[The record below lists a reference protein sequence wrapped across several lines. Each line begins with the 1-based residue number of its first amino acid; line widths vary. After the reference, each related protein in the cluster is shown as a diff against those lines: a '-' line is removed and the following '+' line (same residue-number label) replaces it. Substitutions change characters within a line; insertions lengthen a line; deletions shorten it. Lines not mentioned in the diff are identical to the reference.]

1 MLEFALFFVS
11 LFSILNPLSV
21 IPAYVS
27 LTEGTTAA
35 ERRKITRHATMA
47 VFLVLAISYVAGEGL
62 LLFFGISVASLRVA
76 GGFLIM
82 GIAWNML
89 HARMSPS
96 KQTPE
101 EAAEAQEA
109 QQLADRQHIGVIP
122 LGMPLLAGPG
132 TISLM
137 IIMAERTGGVAGH
150 VGVFVAVLLVSIL
163 SWVILISAGTI
174 SRVLGQ
180 TGMNIASRFMGLM
193 LAAIAVEVI
202 ASGLRELF
210 PAWTVLPG
218 P

>member
-1 MLEFALFFVS
+1 LLEFALFFVS

-27 LTEGTTAA
+27 LTEGTTPS
-35 ERRKITRHATMA
+35 ERHRITRQATMA
-47 VFLVLAISYVAGEGL
+47 VFLVLAVSYVAGRGL

-76 GGFLIM
+76 GGLLIM

-89 HARMSPS
+89 HARMSSS

-101 EAAEAQEA
+101 EAAEAREA
-109 QQLADRQHIGVIP
+109 QQLAYRQNIGVIP

-132 TISLM
+132 SISLM
-137 IIMAERTGGVAGH
+137 IIMAERTGGLAGH
-150 VGVFVAVLLVSIL
+150 LGVIAAVLLVSVL
-163 SWVILISAGTI
+163 SWVILLSAGRI
-174 SRVLGQ
+174 ARVLGQ
-180 TGMNIASRFMGLM
+180 TGMNIVSRFMGLM

-210 PAWTVLPG
+210 PAWTVGAG

>member
-1 MLEFALFFVS
+1 LSEFALFFVS

-27 LTEGTTAA
+27 LTDGTTAT
-35 ERRKITRHATMA
+35 ERRKITRHATVA

-101 EAAEAQEA
+101 EAAEARDA
-109 QQLADRQHIGVIP
+109 QQSADRQHIGVVP

-132 TISLM
+132 SISLM
-137 IIMAERTGGVAGH
+137 IIMAERTSGVAGH
-150 VGVFVAVLLVSIL
+150 VGVMAAVFLVSFL
-163 SWVILISAGTI
+163 SWVILLSAGPI
-174 SRVLGQ
+174 AGFLGQ

-193 LAAIAVEVI
+193 LAAIAVEFI
-202 ASGLRELF
+202 ASGLRDLF
-210 PAWTVLPG
+210 PAWTMMPG